1 MKNYLAIL
9 LSVLISMVA
18 SVASAYDF
26 KVDGICYNI
35 TSSNTPLTVEVTTNY
50 GSRYTGSVIIPETVT
65 YQYRTYSVTSIGSSA
80 FSYCYSLTSIDIPD
94 GVTSIGE
101 CAFMECFDLT
111 SINIPEGVTSIGES
125 AFYRCCNLTSI
136 DIPDGVIGIG
146 KSTFSGC
153 TSLTSINIPEGVT
166 SIGES
171 AFRDCSCL
179 TSIDI
184 PGGVTSIG
192 NYAFWNCS
200 RLTSVIIP
208 DGVTSIG
215 GYAFYGCSNLA
226 SINIPDGV
234 TSIGVSMFSGCSSLT
249 AITIPNSVTTIGT
262 SAFYNTRL
270 NSVTIGAGVLSI
282 GEKSFDFRS
291 SSTGS
296 KPLKVIWLT
305 NTPPSD
311 YINAEGIINYVAN
324 DLYTSLN
331 NKIVYPFLS
340 SIFDVEGIKYVPVS
354 PSERTCDAIDCCYDT
369 SAVNIH
375 IGKTTSYKGI
385 ELQVKNVRPYICY
398 QNSDIKDVLLDFEG
412 DVPEYAFYGCK
423 NLMSATISNRGNVD
437 ESAFANASLNGML
450 TITNDGNIKKS
461 AFSGI
466 NGSFQ
471 ANVNNTGNIA
481 ENAFKGTAG
490 MTSLTVNDKVT
501 DLGEQSFYGCT
512 GLSTAAISNQ
522 GNIGKSAFAGSKINE
537 TLTINNAG
545 NIETSA
551 FSEISGSFTAN
562 VNNTGSIAKSAFSK
576 STGITS
582 LTVSN
587 KVKELGDNSFYGCTG
602 LTTVTIS
609 NQGNIGESAFK
620 SSKING
626 TLTINNLGDIK
637 SSAFRDVAGSFTANI
652 NNTGSIGT
660 STFEGASGITALE
673 IGNNVI
679 NLDDN
684 AFKSCSELQTAVLGN
699 NIVSIG
705 KSAFDGCSSLQRIN
719 IPNKTRNLGA
729 YAFQNCSQ
737 MISAKIGSGI
747 TAILAH
753 SFSGC
758 SSMTDVQIGSNVQSI
773 SESTFSGCSSLPTI
787 TIPEAVNS
795 IGDYTFGG
803 CNALKNIIMEEKN
816 SELTLGCN
824 GKNPMFVDCP
834 LDSVFIGRNI
844 SYPTESNQGYSPF
857 YRNTSLRSIH
867 ISDVETEVSPNEF
880 YGCTNLKN
888 VRLGDGITDIGNWA
902 FSGCSSIDFFSFGS
916 NLKNIGKEAFS
927 DCTAM
932 TKLISHTS
940 IPPVCGEQALDDIN
954 KWNCVLEVPYGSLSA
969 YQSKAQWKEF
979 FFVNEADYC
988 NVTAMSYTREYGDA
1002 NPSFDFTVEGDII
1015 DGQPEIICE
1024 ATATSPV
1031 GEYPIIIKKGSIK
1044 NFNGTLVNG
1053 VLTII
1058 KATLSVSVG
1067 NYTKKQGEEN
1077 PEFML
1082 NYSGFKNNETKEVLS
1097 KQPSVYCEATIA
1109 SAPGEYDITVSGAE
1123 AQNYDINYTDGKLV
1137 VTDAEPVK
1145 VTAKSYTREYGEA
1158 NPTFE
1163 YTIEGADLDGTPEI
1177 ICEATAT
1184 SPAGEYPIIIKKGS
1198 VKNYNDTYIN
1208 GVLTITKAPLVV
1220 SVGNYTKKQGDDNP
1234 EFTLNYSGFK
1244 NNETEA
1250 VLKKKPTATTTA
1262 TESSA
1267 PGEYNIVVN
1276 GGEAENYTLSYKNG
1290 KLTIIQADAVVITA
1304 KSYTREYGDA
1314 NPTFEYTVEGAT
1326 LEGQPEIICEA
1337 TATSPVGEYPI
1348 IIRKGNVSNYN
1359 DTYINGVL
1367 TITKAPLTIGVG
1379 KYEKKQYDP
1388 MPEFVLNYKGFK
1400 NNETNE
1406 VLTKQP
1412 TVNCEANDNSAPG
1425 EYEIIVKDAEA
1436 ENYEIQYVFGKLV
1449 VTEFDSNN
1457 IIFADANVKAIC
1469 IANWDT
1475 NGDGELSVKEAA
1487 AVKSIGN
1494 CFKDNKEISS
1504 FNEFRYFTKVAEI
1517 GFEAFRG
1524 CTLTS
1529 ITIPGNVKTIDV
1541 YAFYDCVCLSSIK
1554 VEEGNKVYDSRNEC
1568 NAIIETETNTLIT
1581 GCKNTFI
1588 PNSVTTIGSSA
1599 FELCI
1604 GLTDIIIP
1612 NSVKSIE
1619 SDAFNGCSSLTS
1631 IAIPNSVKSIG
1642 VAAFADCSSLTS
1654 IIIPSSVTRIDD
1666 YTFRGC
1672 TSLRTVIIEGRG
1684 NNLSE

>member
-1 MKNYLAIL
+1 MYNYRLFISTICLTMGLFSHTRVLAENHELYLQGAGGEGDSRYICDVVYTAIAGTQGFDFEDYSSLIDGDGDSKWCTSFSFADSHGGLPYYIIFRASEKIAPTWYRLVTGDDTESNPGRNWKNWKIYGANFSADNAALA
-9 LSVLISMVA
+9 S
-18 SVASAYDF
+18 
-26 KVDGICYNI
+26 YNI
-35 TSSNTPLTVEVTTNY
+35 TSPSDNNSRCSADWILIDDKNGYNLPASNTTELDVNMSNPSAEKFQYFLIEIY
-50 GSRYTGSVIIPETVT
+50 ESAGGSIMQMAEMSFGSQANTIPDNPVLDKNFL
-65 YQYRTYSVTSIGSSA
+65 SVPS
-80 FSYCYSLTSIDIPD
+80 CIDIKD
-94 GVTSIGE
+94 GE
-101 CAFMECFDLT
+101 CFELPVSMTNEDDICSLQFDLMLPNGFVIAT
-111 SINIPEGVTSIGES
+111 DGDGNAITKLSERANEKHHSVSFRKLNSGV
-125 AFYRCCNLTSI
+125 YRFIIVSSSNATFANNS
-136 DIPDGVIGIG
+136 GVI
-146 KSTFSGC
+146 
-153 TSLTSINIPEGVT
+153 L
-166 SIGES
+166 
-171 AFRDCSCL
+171 
-179 TSIDI
+179 
-184 PGGVTSIG
+184 
-192 NYAFWNCS
+192 
-200 RLTSVIIP
+200 
-208 DGVTSIG
+208 
-215 GYAFYGCSNLA
+215 
-226 SINIPDGV
+226 
-234 TSIGVSMFSGCSSLT
+234 SIGVKSSDGL
-249 AITIPNSVTTIGT
+249 PV
-262 SAFYNTRL
+262 
-270 NSVTIGAGVLSI
+270 
-282 GEKSFDFRS
+282 GE
-291 SSTGS
+291 
-296 KPLKVIWLT
+296 
-305 NTPPSD
+305 
-311 YINAEGIINYVAN
+311 
-324 DLYTSLN
+324 YT
-331 NKIVYPFLS
+331 
-340 SIFDVEGIKYVPVS
+340 
-354 PSERTCDAIDCCYDT
+354 
-369 SAVNIH
+369 VNI
-375 IGKTTSYKGI
+375 
-385 ELQVKNVRPYICY
+385 
-398 QNSDIKDVLLDFEG
+398 
-412 DVPEYAFYGCK
+412 
-423 NLMSATISNRGNVD
+423 
-437 ESAFANASLNGML
+437 
-450 TITNDGNIKKS
+450 
-461 AFSGI
+461 
-466 NGSFQ
+466 
-471 ANVNNTGNIA
+471 
-481 ENAFKGTAG
+481 
-490 MTSLTVNDKVT
+490 
-501 DLGEQSFYGCT
+501 
-512 GLSTAAISNQ
+512 
-522 GNIGKSAFAGSKINE
+522 
-537 TLTINNAG
+537 
-545 NIETSA
+545 
-551 FSEISGSFTAN
+551 
-562 VNNTGSIAKSAFSK
+562 
-576 STGITS
+576 
-582 LTVSN
+582 
-587 KVKELGDNSFYGCTG
+587 
-602 LTTVTIS
+602 
-609 NQGNIGESAFK
+609 
-620 SSKING
+620 
-626 TLTINNLGDIK
+626 
-637 SSAFRDVAGSFTANI
+637 
-652 NNTGSIGT
+652 
-660 STFEGASGITALE
+660 
-673 IGNNVI
+673 
-679 NLDDN
+679 
-684 AFKSCSELQTAVLGN
+684 
-699 NIVSIG
+699 
-705 KSAFDGCSSLQRIN
+705 
-719 IPNKTRNLGA
+719 
-729 YAFQNCSQ
+729 
-737 MISAKIGSGI
+737 
-747 TAILAH
+747 
-753 SFSGC
+753 
-758 SSMTDVQIGSNVQSI
+758 
-773 SESTFSGCSSLPTI
+773 
-787 TIPEAVNS
+787 
-795 IGDYTFGG
+795 
-803 CNALKNIIMEEKN
+803 KNIILTN
-816 SELTLGCN
+816 PNAIRFVSE
-824 GKNPMFVDCP
+824 
-834 LDSVFIGRNI
+834 NI
-844 SYPTESNQGYSPF
+844 SG
-857 YRNTSLRSIH
+857 IVKV
-867 ISDVETEVSPNEF
+867 VE
-880 YGCTNLKN
+880 
-888 VRLGDGITDIGNWA
+888 
-902 FSGCSSIDFFSFGS
+902 
-916 NLKNIGKEAFS
+916 
-927 DCTAM
+927 
-932 TKLISHTS
+932 
-940 IPPVCGEQALDDIN
+940 PVI
-954 KWNCVLEVPYGSLSA
+954 
-969 YQSKAQWKEF
+969 
-979 FFVNEADYC
+979 
-988 NVTAMSYTREYGDA
+988 VTAKSYTREYGDS
-1002 NPSFDFTVEGDII
+1002 NPTFEYTVEGAALE
-1015 DGQPEIICE
+1015 GQPEIICE
-1024 ATATSPV
+1024 AAATTPV
-1031 GEYPIIIKKGSIK
+1031 GEYPIIIKKGNVK
-1044 NFNGTLVNG
+1044 NYNDTYVNG
-1053 VLTII
+1053 VLTIT
-1058 KATLSVSVG
+1058 KAPLTISVG
-1067 NYTKKQGEEN
+1067 NSTKKQGEAN
-1077 PEFML
+1077 PEFIL
-1082 NYSGFKNNETKEVLS
+1082 SYNGFKNNETKEVLS
-1097 KQPSVYCEATIA
+1097 KQPSVYCEATFA

-1123 AQNYDINYTDGKLV
+1123 AQNYDINYTNGKLV

-1220 SVGNYTKKQGDDNP
+1220 SIGNYTKKQGDDNP

-1631 IAIPNSVKSIG
+1631 IAITNSVKSIG

>member
-1 MKNYLAIL
+1 MKKYLTIF
-9 LSVLISMVA
+9 LSVILSMIA
-18 SVASAYDF
+18 STASSYDF
-26 KVDGICYNI
+26 YDAHLYYNI
-35 TSSNTPLTVEVTTNY
+35 TSSTPPLTVEVTKTPKPS
-50 GSRYTGSVIIPETVT
+50 GSEYSAYSDKITIPESVT
-65 YQYRTYSVTSIGSSA
+65 YGGRLYSVTSIGKEA
-80 FSYCYSLTSIDIPD
+80 FYRSKVTSVTIPNT
-94 GVTSIGE
+94 VTSIGDD
-101 CAFMECFDLT
+101 AFSRCQYQF
-111 SINIPEGVTSIGES
+111 SINIPNSVTRIGES
-125 AFYRCCNLTSI
+125 AFAYSPIN
-136 DIPDGVIGIG
+136 
-146 KSTFSGC
+146 
-153 TSLTSINIPEGVT
+153 SINIPNSVT
-166 SIGES
+166 SIGKS
-171 AFRDCSCL
+171 A
-179 TSIDI
+179 
-184 PGGVTSIG
+184 
-192 NYAFWNCS
+192 
-200 RLTSVIIP
+200 
-208 DGVTSIG
+208 
-215 GYAFYGCSNLA
+215 
-226 SINIPDGV
+226 
-234 TSIGVSMFSGCSSLT
+234 FSGCSGLKKVIIQDIAAWCGFSFNDADNPLFYAGHLYSNEETEITDLIIPNGVSNIGASVFSGCLGLT
-249 AITIPNSVTTIGT
+249 SVTIPNSVTKIDA
-262 SAFYNTRL
+262 SAFKGCSGLTSVTIPNSVTSIGASAFADSKL
-270 NSVTIGAGVLSI
+270 NSVTIGSGVLSI
-282 GEKSFDFRS
+282 GGGAFPSIS
-291 SSTGS
+291 G
-296 KPLKVIWLT
+296 KPKKVIWLT

-324 DLYTSLN
+324 DLYTSLH

-481 ENAFKGTAG
+481 ENAFKGSAG

-537 TLTINNAG
+537 TLTVNNAG

-562 VNNTGSIAKSAFSK
+562 VNNTGSIAISAFSK

-637 SSAFRDVAGSFTANI
+637 SSAFRDVIGSFTANI
-652 NNTGSIGT
+652 NNTGSIST

-679 NLDDN
+679 NLGVN
-684 AFKSCSELQTAVLGN
+684 AFKSCSELQTAILGDS
-699 NIVSIG
+699 IVSIG
-705 KSAFDGCSSLQRIN
+705 ESAFNGCSSLQSIN
-719 IPNKTRNLGA
+719 IPNAVTSLGA
-729 YAFQNCSQ
+729 YAFSECSQ
-737 MISAKIGSGI
+737 MISAKIGTGI
-747 TAILAH
+747 TAILTH

-758 SSMTDVQIGSNVQSI
+758 SSMTEVQIGPNVQSI
-773 SESTFSGCSSLPTI
+773 GESTFSGCSSLPTI
-787 TIPEAVNS
+787 IIPEAVNS

-803 CNALKNIIMEEKN
+803 CRSLNIVIMKEKA

-824 GKNPMFVDCP
+824 GKKPMFVDCP

-932 TKLISHTS
+932 TKLISHS
-940 IPPVCGEQALDDIN
+940 AIPPECGEQALDDIN

-1044 NFNGTLVNG
+1044 NFNGTLLNG

-1082 NYSGFKNNETKEVLS
+1082 NYSGFKNNET
-1097 KQPSVYCEATIA
+1097 
-1109 SAPGEYDITVSGAE
+1109 
-1123 AQNYDINYTDGKLV
+1123 
-1137 VTDAEPVK
+1137 
-1145 VTAKSYTREYGEA
+1145 
-1158 NPTFE
+1158 
-1163 YTIEGADLDGTPEI
+1163 
-1177 ICEATAT
+1177 
-1184 SPAGEYPIIIKKGS
+1184 
-1198 VKNYNDTYIN
+1198 
-1208 GVLTITKAPLVV
+1208 
-1220 SVGNYTKKQGDDNP
+1220 
-1234 EFTLNYSGFK
+1234 
-1244 NNETEA
+1244 ET

-1568 NAIIETETNTLIT
+1568 NAIIETETNTLII

-1631 IAIPNSVKSIG
+1631 IAITNSVKSIG